1 MMQLE
6 LGCMNKIATLGKAG
20 SSFYA
25 VGAGFRLYNFP
36 VPGRN
41 DPKGLA
47 ARST

>member
-6 LGCMNKIATLGKAG
+6 IGCMKQIATLGKAG
-20 SSFYA
+20 SSFSA